1 MNSAINDSSSSSSSS
16 SSLLPADPFSTDQ
29 RIITAAVYLTFLI
42 VGLVAYVVVV
52 TTIFAEKKHFR
63 HSFYTVVGH
72 LAVGDI
78 SLMLVYV
85 VLAVPCTITGTYV
98 YGEQVT
104 KLMANLDTL
113 LYNSTFYFLLPL
125 GLNRFFAVTSSFT
138 TWHKTFVGCLFTKL
152 PHLHFA
158 LGACWLIGGALI
170 PLTKLSG
177 CDKIFDPTAMHF
189 KYVCVDYNALGLRIA
204 VWIGYLVPVLVFSVY
219 CALLCV
225 LKAQS
230 VTQTAPRGSM
240 RQRAEKLM
248 LCQAM
253 IIVVATMHNNFAFW
267 VYSDV
272 PGIAGPILMTVA
284 TIVARSINPFVYI
297 IFNSTLRG
305 KIQQRSPIFKLCCPC
320 SSDPLGGRSESSSM
334 WSYSFR
340 DSVRSIRSRRSLR
353 RPPPDLIIDAMSM
366 ARLNVSETE
375 TPPTSSPQPSIRP
388 PLV

>member
-1 MNSAINDSSSSSSSS
+1 M
-16 SSLLPADPFSTDQ
+16 
-29 RIITAAVYLTFLI
+29 TFLI
-42 VGLVAYVVVV
+42 IGLIAYIIVVV
-52 TTIFAEKKHFR
+52 TIFTEKRHFR
-63 HSFYTVVGH
+63 HSFYTVVAH

-78 SLMLVYV
+78 SLMVVYV
-85 VLAVPCTITGTYV
+85 VLAVPCTVTGTFV
-98 YGEQVT
+98 YGEQVSRW
-104 KLMANLDTL
+104 MANLDTL

-138 TWHKTFVGCLFTKL
+138 TWHKTFVGRLFTKL
-152 PHLHFA
+152 PHIHFA
-158 LGACWLIGGALI
+158 LGACWLIGMGLI

-189 KYVCVDYNALGLRIA
+189 LYECVDYNVIGLRIA
-204 VWIGYLVPVLVFSVY
+204 VWFGYLVPILVFSVY
-219 CALLCV
+219 CSLLCV

-230 VTQTAPRGSM
+230 VAQTAPRGSM

-297 IFNSTLRG
+297 MFNSTLRG
-305 KIQQRSPIFKLCCPC
+305 KIKQRIPIFRLCCWC
-320 SSDPLGGRSESSSM
+320 SNDSTTGRSESSSM
-334 WSYSFR
+334 WSYSLR
-340 DSVRSIRSRRSLR
+340 DSVRSIRSRRSVR
-353 RPPPDLIIDAMSM
+353 RPPPDLILDAMSM
-366 ARLNVSETE
+366 ARLNVCEVD
-375 TPPTSSPQPSIRP
+375 TPPTNSPQPSLR